1 MKKTI
6 ETIARLIF
14 VLVLLSVGLACNMGK
29 KDKRGS
35 SENNSAPTP
44 STNKASDVY
53 IEADTWRNWAPPKT
67 LSGYTLVRFV
77 TDPFKLE
84 GLSSANARYETG
96 EKWIDIQLIDGS
108 TEKGKREMRDHIGI
122 AELERDHSNQYG
134 YEKTLVRNG
143 IKAKEKYLAP
153 PAGQYLIKFML
164 EEHYGVSVKSNAET
178 AEEIWA
184 FIDGLDL
191 KGFNTKPL

>member
-1 MKKTI
+1 MKITNI
-6 ETIARLIF
+6 RL
-14 VLVLLSVGLACNMGK
+14 LVLLLMLFYLGSCGFGDTKEK
-29 KDKRGS
+29 KVAKNQ
-35 SENNSAPTP
+35 SETTSHTTED
-44 STNKASDVY
+44 SEVY
-53 IEADTWRNWAPPKT
+53 LEADTWRSWAPPKT

-108 TEKGKREMRDHIGI
+108 TEKGKREMRDHLGI

-164 EEHYGVSVKSNAET
+164 EEQYGVSVKSNAET

-184 FIDGLDL
+184 FIDALDL
-191 KGFNTKPL
+191 KGFDTNPL